1 MKKVRNTVLKLAAV
15 MLIAV
20 TILSFTACSTY
31 VSRYSSIASIT
42 KNTRE
47 EGSIKFGSLDGTY
60 VFKLRPDEDGE
71 ISYEAT
77 FESGALKV
85 YYDAGEGK
93 TELFAI
99 SAGERLSGE
108 AGKVK
113 KGKTVYVIIET
124 DGKCEEG
131 EFTFRV

>member
-1 MKKVRNTVLKLAAV
+1 MKKSSLVLKIAAV
-15 MLIAV
+15 MLLAV
-20 TILSFTACSTY
+20 TAFCFAACSTY

-93 TELFAI
+93 TELFTI
-99 SAGERLSGE
+99 SAGEKLSGK

-124 DGKCEEG
+124 NGKCEEG

>member
-1 MKKVRNTVLKLAAV
+1 MKKTKNVVLKLVAV
-15 MLIAV
+15 MLIAIA
-20 TILSFTACSTY
+20 TFSFTACSGY
-31 VSRYSSIASIT
+31 VSRYSAVALIT

-47 EGSIKFGSLDGTY
+47 EGFIKFGSLDGTY
-60 VFKLRPDEDGE
+60 VFKLRPDDGA

-77 FESGALKV
+77 FGSGSLKV

-93 TELFAI
+93 TELFPI
-99 SAGERLSGE
+99 TAGESLSGQAE
-108 AGKVK
+108 IAT

-124 DGKCEEG
+124 DGKCTDG